1 MTSNAVLTVA
11 SVASVAAFATGTVPP
26 PPSNLDRHDRIVI
39 IVAVSGA
46 GLFLALMVALGVFIH
61 FYNRPRFQ
69 YQRPSERPYEHP
81 PLVQEM
87 ATLDVEIVEEPQ
99 TYPPA
104 DPPLQ
109 PQKGQ

>member
-11 SVASVAAFATGTVPP
+11 SVSSVAAFATGTVPP
-26 PPSNLDRHDRIVI
+26 PSSSDNRHDRIVI

-46 GLFLALMVALGVFIH
+46 GFFLALMVALGVFIH
-61 FYNRPRFQ
+61 VCNRPRFQ

-81 PLVQEM
+81 PLVQEL

-99 TYPPA
+99 AVPPT
-104 DPPLQ
+104 DPPSQ
-109 PQKGQ
+109 PQK